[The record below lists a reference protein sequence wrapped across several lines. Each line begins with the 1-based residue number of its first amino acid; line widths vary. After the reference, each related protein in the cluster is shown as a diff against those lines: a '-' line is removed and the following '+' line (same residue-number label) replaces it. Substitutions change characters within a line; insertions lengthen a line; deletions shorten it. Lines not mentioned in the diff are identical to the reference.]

1 MGYFTFSEIYANQI
15 SQMEQNAVNRVP
27 LTGVRTIYSAP
38 LTKTQEAKKVNV
50 FAIAIL
56 IIGIILTGGG
66 IVTLLFWA

>member
-1 MGYFTFSEIYANQI
+1 
-15 SQMEQNAVNRVP
+15 MEQNAVNRVP